1 LACRASIEYFKV
13 LEEENLLP
21 RVRELGNYFKERLQE
36 LRDLPVVKEVRG
48 DGLMLA
54 VELKI
59 PGKEI
64 VKQLIQQGFILN
76 CTHETV
82 LRLLPPFV
90 ITEKQI
96 DKFVRA
102 LKPVLEA
109 QTVGSEAL
117 VVGT

>member
-1 LACRASIEYFKV
+1 MLT
-13 LEEENLLP
+13 
-21 RVRELGNYFKERLQE
+21 RVREVGEYFLKRLEE
-36 LRDLPVVKEVRG
+36 LRTLPVVKEVRG

-64 VKQLIQQGFILN
+64 VKQLLQQGFILN

-90 ITEKQI
+90 IKEKQI
-96 DKFVRA
+96 DKFMRA
-102 LKPVLEA
+102 LKSVLEVQNVA
-109 QTVGSEAL
+109 SENKR
-117 VVGT
+117 